1 MDTRPIK
8 VLVIDS
14 DAPASS
20 ELCGK
25 LADAKNVSFGVE
37 VARTISEGF
46 ELLGAA
52 RFDAAW
58 RVSSNC
64 KCGAPRRRS
73 W

>member
-1 MDTRPIK
+1 MATRPIK

-14 DAPASS
+14 DAPAAS

-37 VARTISEGF
+37 VARTTSEGF

-52 RFDAAW
+52 RFDAVIVDLNA
-58 RVSSNC
+58 S
-64 KCGAPRRRS
+64 GAS
-73 W
+73 GLASL